1 MYAFLWS
8 VHVCMCV
15 AVGIFKKAK
24 QNERDVNDKVGWLD
38 EISTRNGQSARVS
51 ISIRQ
56 ENKQK

>member
-1 MYAFLWS
+1 VF
-8 VHVCMCV
+8 VCV
-15 AVGIFKKAK
+15 VVGILKKAK